1 MFEFGFRDVG
11 ADLIAIDILKQIRLL
26 LLED

>member
-1 MFEFGFRDVG
+1 MFEFGFRDEG
-11 ADLIAIDILKQIRLL
+11 ADLISIDILKQIRLL